1 MILLSATS
9 LGRQFAGEPVFN
21 GLKFEVRA
29 GERIGLVGPNGAGK
43 TTLMRIL
50 ARQDQADYGSLYV
63 RPGIR
68 VSLLRQHPEFG
79 PEETL
84 MSVARSGIAS
94 IIDLQNEL
102 EVAAQELSEAENDDD
117 RGLASRRYD
126 ELHNQLEHQD
136 AYSIDHRVEE
146 VLSGLGFPPA
156 DFTRPARTFSGG
168 QQSRLMLAKLL
179 LETPDLMLLDEPS
192 NHLDIETTAWL
203 ENYLAR
209 QAVAMVV
216 VSHDR
221 YFLDKVVTR
230 IWELNEGKIEVYP
243 GNYTQYWRL
252 RSEKAKVLDRQA
264 ERQNEKIADLEA
276 YIRKYGAGQR
286 AKQSKDREKKLA
298 RVERVETIR
307 DINGPRMGFGEVDR
321 AGDVVIETRNLSKG
335 YATPLFQ
342 GLNFQIERGQCV
354 GVMGPNGS
362 GKTTLIKTLIGRL
375 KPDAGEVKL
384 GHKVQV
390 GYHDQG
396 LETLPP
402 ETTVVR
408 AVWPEDDPSWVQED
422 VRDLLARFGLSG
434 EIVFQTVGQ
443 LSGGEKAKAAL
454 ARLAATSA
462 NLLVMDEPT
471 NHLDIWSCDA
481 LERSIREFE
490 GTVLVVS
497 HDRYFLNQVADRLIV
512 VAGGRARVIEGD
524 YETYQRFAQQEAERA
539 AATTTAHAAPTSD
552 GEARKTE
559 RRKRKF
565 PYRKSAELERE
576 IAEIEAQV
584 AAARRRPRSTEH
596 LARPGQGHLDP
607 GPPQDAQGDAGTTL
621 RALGRGR
628 RIRLV
633 SQTLDT
639 GRSSGKRATR
649 VEKSGALEAFQA
661 SPSRVTGTGSR
672 VSSSR
677 SARSSAEP
685 SSGSLFVRAS
695 SAR

>member
-1 MILLSATS
+1 MILISAND
-9 LGRQFAGEPVFN
+9 LGRQFAGDPVFN
-21 GLKFEVRA
+21 GLKFEVRT
-29 GERIGLVGPNGAGK
+29 GERIGQVGPNGVGK

-50 ARQDQADYGSLYV
+50 AREDQADYGSLYI

-79 PEETL
+79 EDETL

-94 IIDLQNEL
+94 IIELQSEL
-102 EVAAQELSEAENDDD
+102 EEAARELAEAESEDEAD
-117 RGLASRRYD
+117 RTRAARRYD

-136 AYSIDHRVEE
+136 AYSIDHRIEE
-146 VLSGLGFPPA
+146 VLGGLAFSQA
-156 DFTRPARTFSGG
+156 DFARPARTFSGG

-179 LETPDLMLLDEPS
+179 LENPDVMLLDEPS

-209 QAVAMVV
+209 QSVAMVI

-221 YFLDKVVTR
+221 YFLDKVVTK
-230 IWELNEGKIEVYP
+230 IWELNEGKVESYP

-264 ERQNEKIADLEA
+264 ERQAEKIADLEG

-286 AKQSKDREKKLA
+286 AKQAKDREKKLA
-298 RVERVETIR
+298 RVERVETMREIV
-307 DINGPRMGFGEVDR
+307 GPRMGFGEVER
-321 AGDVVIETRNLSKG
+321 AGDVVIEARELSKAYG
-335 YATPLFQ
+335 TPLYTD
-342 GLNFQIERGQCV
+342 LNLQILREQCV

-362 GKTTLIKTLIGRL
+362 GKTTLIKTLIGRV

-384 GHKVQV
+384 GHKVQI

-422 VRDLLARFGLSG
+422 VRDLLARFGLAG
-434 EIVFQTVGQ
+434 DIVFQTVGQ

-454 ARLAATSA
+454 ARLSATGA

-471 NHLDIWSCDA
+471 NHLDIWSCEA

-512 VAGGRARVIEGD
+512 VAGGKARVIEGD
-524 YETYQRFAQQEAERA
+524 YETYQRLAQQEAERA
-539 AATTTAHAAPTSD
+539 QARTAALSTAAD
-552 GEARKTE
+552 GARKGDKDQE
-559 RRKRKF
+559 KRRRKF
-565 PYRKSAELERE
+565 PYRKSADLERE
-576 IAEIEAQV
+576 IATVEAEVVELEDLLGQPATWRDPLKAV
-584 AAARRRPRSTEH
+584 STQDRHKVLKET
-596 LARPGQGHLDP
+596 LARLYEHWEE
-607 GPPQDAQGDAGTTL
+607 A
-621 RALGRGR
+621 
-628 RIRLV
+628 
-633 SQTLDT
+633 
-639 GRSSGKRATR
+639 
-649 VEKSGALEAFQA
+649 VEFNA
-661 SPSRVTGTGSR
+661 
-672 VSSSR
+672 
-677 SARSSAEP
+677 
-685 SSGSLFVRAS
+685 
-695 SAR
+695 